1 MQEKSLDAQP
11 TSILSNEMNTSDN
24 EDKRTHHENT
34 TKRRTS
40 VLQHIKEDFTAK
52 GDQKILRALGRTAT
66 VNAAVLVT
74 AATGGAAGAIGYLT
88 GGAITAKRLSDGII
102 QKDDAEVCKSV
113 AVYGCATGASVA
125 GQAITG
131 AIMIGVAGASLPVA
145 GAVAFGVGCASGVTA
160 GVLSEWGVDSIMEKV
175 KFRRRGNGN
184 LNKCESAIDL
194 SDESSIDVEVMKRSE
209 SCNF

>member
-1 MQEKSLDAQP
+1 
-11 TSILSNEMNTSDN
+11 
-24 EDKRTHHENT
+24 
-34 TKRRTS
+34 
-40 VLQHIKEDFTAK
+40 
-52 GDQKILRALGRTAT
+52 
-66 VNAAVLVT
+66 
-74 AATGGAAGAIGYLT
+74 
-88 GGAITAKRLSDGII
+88 
-102 QKDDAEVCKSV
+102 V